1 MYGIPFSYIIVLGLC
16 AQIKR
21 GAPFLI
27 SLLLKIIPLMGRP
40 FLISLLLKI
49 ISLKRRAFLSRRLF
63 KMEYLFFLEGRNFSK
78 P

>member
-27 SLLLKIIPLMGRP
+27 SLLLKIIPLKGAP
-40 FLISLLLKI
+40 FFDITT
-49 ISLKRRAFLSRRLF
+49 F
-63 KMEYLFFLEGRNFSK
+63 KDYFFKEASFSK